1 MHAPWATIKMA
12 SSLKKFLIFFCLF
25 LFSKFY
31 SANQSSQKIYIISDQ
46 EISFIQLN
54 DSVIVVEQ
62 SSTIFMERPTPLL
75 QMFHKKQKKNKKL
88 TAALLAFPFPF
99 GIVGLHRIYL
109 GCAPYVPVVY
119 IASFGGIVG
128 LLPLI
133 DFCFI
138 LLEKDIKLFTN
149 NKKVFMWVN

>member
-1 MHAPWATIKMA
+1 MLF
-12 SSLKKFLIFFCLF
+12 SFKKFLILFCLF
-25 LFSKFY
+25 LFSKFC
-31 SANQSSQKIYIISDQ
+31 SANQPSQKCYILSAD
-46 EISFIQLN
+46 EISLLQRS
-54 DSVIVVEQ
+54 DSVIFVEE
-62 SSTIFMERPTPLL
+62 SYTGLSERPTPLL
-75 QMFHKKQKKNKKL
+75 QLFHKKQKKNRKL

-133 DFCFI
+133 DFYFI
-138 LLEKDIKLFTN
+138 LLEKDLKSFTN

>member
-1 MHAPWATIKMA
+1 MA
-12 SSLKKFLIFFCLF
+12 SGIKKFLILFCLF
-25 LFSKFY
+25 LFSKFCT
-31 SANQSSQKIYIISDQ
+31 ANQLPEKIYVLTSD
-46 EISFIQLN
+46 EISLLQMN
-54 DSVIVVEQ
+54 DSILLIEE
-62 SSTIFMERPTPLL
+62 SYTSLERRPTPLL
-75 QMFHKKQKKNKKL
+75 QIFHKKQKKNKKL

-109 GCAPYVPVVY
+109 GCAPYIPVVY

-138 LLEKDIKLFTN
+138 LLEKDIKPFTN

>member
-1 MHAPWATIKMA
+1 MGNTNIRCTV
-12 SSLKKFLIFFCLF
+12 KKILIFYCLF
-25 LFSKFY
+25 LFSKICT
-31 SANQSSQKIYIISDQ
+31 ANQPFQRIYILSEE
-46 EISFIQLN
+46 EISHLQLN
-54 DSVIVVEQ
+54 DFALISED
-62 SSTIFMERPTPLL
+62 SYRHLNNRPTPLL

-119 IASFGGIVG
+119 IGSFGGIVG

-138 LLEKDIKLFTN
+138 LLEKDMKPFTD